1 MRAFHFL
8 LPDIILPHKD
18 VGFRRACFS
27 GFLVLAF
34 VTGVLIGDSFAG
46 QMAVYALD
54 LGEEASPSLQNK
66 PVRAPAKL
74 GIVQS
79 SATPQQDL
87 RAKKSKK
94 PLGPPLKI
102 EGVTFYYKSDADVR
116 YYQGLTQRETTH
128 TRSPVLKDKIVL
140 AQKAYQQA
148 SLETPFSRWAVQ
160 GAPHPWVF
168 RVKVHLANQRTTALL
183 NPKVLLRV
191 QFKRGPLRVDPETL
205 ITDVDYL
212 MRNAHWEPY
221 FTQTLTLPVLG
232 PGEEVELPSKLIELL
247 PWTASH
253 PNDWPVAVSAE
264 ATIQPAGKP
273 NRRELLCIPDHFIV
287 PDEQTPQAEF

>member
-1 MRAFHFL
+1 MRSC
-8 LPDIILPHKD
+8 HK
-18 VGFRRACFS
+18 GSFW
-27 GFLVLAF
+27 LI
-34 VTGVLIGDSFAG
+34 VLIYLCLAPAG
-46 QMAVYALD
+46 TIAQAQNAV
-54 LGEEASPSLQNK
+54 K
-66 PVRAPAKL
+66 APAKL

-79 SATPQQDL
+79 SVTPPGDV

-128 TRSPVLKDKIVL
+128 TRPPCVADKILL
-140 AQKAYQQA
+140 AKKAYQAA
-148 SLETPFSRWAVQ
+148 SLESPFSRWAVQ
-160 GAPHPWVF
+160 GAPHPWIF

-183 NPKVLLRV
+183 SPKVLLRI
-191 QFKRGPLRVDPETL
+191 QIKRGPLRVDPETL

-212 MRNAHWEPY
+212 MRMARWEPY

-232 PGEEVELPSKLIELL
+232 PGEEVELPSKVIELL

-253 PNDWPVAVSAE
+253 PNDWPAGVAAE
-264 ATIQPAGKP
+264 ATILPAGKP
-273 NRRELLCIPDHFIV
+273 IRRELLCLPDHFIV
-287 PDEQTPQAEF
+287 PDEEAPKAEP